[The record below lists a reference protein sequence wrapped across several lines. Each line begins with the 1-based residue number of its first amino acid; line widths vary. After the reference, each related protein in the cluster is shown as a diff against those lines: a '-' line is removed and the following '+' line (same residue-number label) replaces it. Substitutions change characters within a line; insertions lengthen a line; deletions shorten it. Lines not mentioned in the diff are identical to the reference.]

1 MSGSRVR
8 VRITALSRS
17 AVEVDVARLSK
28 LIAGLVVVKT
38 WQLAVKAALEILR
51 NNLPLRQLRFI
62 DKQEMEGE
70 TNVFKYLGIF
80 PPR

>member
-1 MSGSRVR
+1 M
-8 VRITALSRS
+8 
-17 AVEVDVARLSK
+17 EVDVARLSK

-51 NNLPLRQLRFI
+51 NNLPLWQLRFI
-62 DKQEMEGE
+62 DKREMEGE

-80 PPR
+80 RPGDHGAR